1 MPRQTLRQLAYR
13 AIERDTLSTD
23 KETASAADQAMT
35 ELLNGTLSTKDV
47 KHWAAREKE
56 HRGLQAPSR

>member
-23 KETASAADQAMT
+23 KETASTADQAMT
-35 ELLNGTLSTKDV
+35 ALLNGALPTKDV
-47 KHWAAREKE
+47 KQWAAREKE